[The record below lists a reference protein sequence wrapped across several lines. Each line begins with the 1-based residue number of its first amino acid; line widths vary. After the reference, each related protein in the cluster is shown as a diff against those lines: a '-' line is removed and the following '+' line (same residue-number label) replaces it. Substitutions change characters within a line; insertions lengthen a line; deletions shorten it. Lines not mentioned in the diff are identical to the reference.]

1 MVTLILFR
9 SISIK
14 FNVTTY
20 TLYRGEDPA
29 ISLCSNL
36 QEPLIRTFSSIPSI
50 LVIIL
55 GALQR
60 ITLSYRQSIDGPV
73 WSQNFH

>member
-1 MVTLILFR
+1 METLILFR
-9 SISIK
+9 SIPIK
-14 FNVTTY
+14 FNMFTY

-29 ISLCSNL
+29 VSLYSNL
-36 QEPLIRTFSSIPSI
+36 EEPSIRTFSSILSI

-60 ITLSYRQSIDGPV
+60 ITLSRPPVYRRSGLE
-73 WSQNFH
+73 SEFH